1 LEQGRLITLGNFER
15 ALPHK
20 TGYFSARVNTVC
32 STTAMNTDP
41 RPPIPTPPRLYTDPD
56 ATRGLSM
63 QTRGLKSA
71 VSPRGIFLKR
81 KGDGGQGQNR
91 TADTRIF
98 SPAHWRVA
106 SNEVEEF

>member
-1 LEQGRLITLGNFER
+1 
-15 ALPHK
+15 
-20 TGYFSARVNTVC
+20 
-32 STTAMNTDP
+32 MNTDP

-98 SPAHWRVA
+98 SRSYWLPADHYW
-106 SNEVEEF
+106 EEF